1 MEWCKMGKRFR
12 RFGNAK
18 GTPSDTHPTCGIGEQ
33 TVEGEAL
40 KQRRPCVSKASRNP
54 TAMFKLLKW
63 MNTYICLSDKKL
75 FVNRTLKSGSLTKLT
90 PPVPRP
96 LHKSPANAHWIP
108 LISSTCIPRQTIW
121 RCLDFV
127 ASPEPRFLYAACWN
141 MLESDRGSSKLSP
154 YLGSHKMVRW
164 FKTFCKMLHLEL
176 VSDPIYSLHQPA
188 MFHVR

>member
-1 MEWCKMGKRFR
+1 
-12 RFGNAK
+12 
-18 GTPSDTHPTCGIGEQ
+18 
-33 TVEGEAL
+33 
-40 KQRRPCVSKASRNP
+40 
-54 TAMFKLLKW
+54 
-63 MNTYICLSDKKL
+63 MNTYNSLSDKKV

-164 FKTFCKMLHLEL
+164 FKTLCKMLHPEH

-188 MFHVR
+188 MFHVRWKKSEGSWVADHLLHARCQDTFEFFPSRPRSHGKLWTAQAASRYNVHEYCK